1 MGAAS
6 GKESPTPSQTLL
18 AWMVL
23 VSRSLRLCSPPS
35 PVPPPPLRSPPR
47 RAGQGRTAAL
57 PAPLPPA
64 PKSTFHAA
72 PRAASFPALSPPPCR
87 RGSPL
92 LPRALLRGGPTAFP
106 APRRQ
111 ARPRGPP
118 GTAAVTS
125 AKCRGT
131 GLLGTRRPQDAQRQ
145 LQGLERVRLAGNR
158 RVPPRV
164 RCSRERTRTR

>member
-18 AWMVL
+18 AWMAL
-23 VSRSLRLCSPPS
+23 VRRSLRLCSAAPP
-35 PVPPPPLRSPPR
+35 PPPPLRSPPC
-47 RAGQGRTAAL
+47 RASQGRAAAL

-72 PRAASFPALSPPPCR
+72 PRAASFPAQSPPPRC

-92 LPRALLRGGPTAFP
+92 LPRALLRGGPAAFP
-106 APRRQ
+106 AQRRQ

-118 GTAAVTS
+118 GRAAASS

-131 GLLGTRRPQDAQRQ
+131 GLLGTRHPTDSQIPQE
-145 LQGLERVRLAGNR
+145 LERIRLTGNR
-158 RVPPRV
+158 HCP
-164 RCSRERTRTR
+164 SRAGCTPERTRAR